1 MSVTKTLIRCSP
13 MWVLKFMYEDM
24 LLFAGQLAQLS
35 NTDLD
40 IIPDQLDEINK
51 IKDFPIRQI
60 VLQLH
65 DVSICMED
73 YATRNDVI
81 PADLSFGDE
90 AYQHAENTWD
100 KIIAKLP
107 ENYAHSYETAVM
119 GYSERNYSYTILLWN
134 CAYQILLNEKDV
146 LNDTFAAF
154 LTGLEELTT
163 GNATYGD
170 QRTEPL
176 FRLISQIGDFRI
188 SYGPL

>member
-1 MSVTKTLIRCSP
+1 

-40 IIPDQLDEINK
+40 VIPDQLDEINK
-51 IKDFPIRQI
+51 IKDFSIRQI

-65 DVSICMED
+65 DVSIGMED
-73 YATRNDVI
+73 YASRNDVI
-81 PADLSFGDE
+81 PADLCSGDE
-90 AYQHAENTWD
+90 AYQHAESTWD

-107 ENYAHSYETAVM
+107 ENYAHSYESAVR

-176 FRLISQIGDFRI
+176 FRLIAQIGDFRI

>member
-65 DVSICMED
+65 DVSTCMED

-81 PADLSFGDE
+81 PADLSSGDE
-90 AYQHAENTWD
+90 AYQHAESTWD

-107 ENYAHSYETAVM
+107 ENYAHCYESAVT

-163 GNATYGD
+163 GSATYGD

-176 FRLISQIGDFRI
+176 FRLIAQIGDFRI